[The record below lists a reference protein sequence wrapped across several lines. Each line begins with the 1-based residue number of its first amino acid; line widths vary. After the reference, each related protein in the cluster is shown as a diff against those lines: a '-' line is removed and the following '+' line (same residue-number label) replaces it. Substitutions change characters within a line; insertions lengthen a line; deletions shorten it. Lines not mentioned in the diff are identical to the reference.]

1 VSDLVVVTR
10 AGLTLVT
17 TTEKS
22 ADLKALLDALPET
35 LREPK

>member
-1 VSDLVVVTR
+1 
-10 AGLTLVT
+10 LTLVT